1 MRPLEDAVTGRAS
14 SRARSAPTECSVQP
28 ATCSG
33 DQPAQH
39 ITFAC
44 AWTDISAHS
53 MTRGSELAR
62 EGVFADAGDGVAVRD
77 SSRAS
82 LLPQVGRR
90 VQGWAAQVGRRLFAV
105 VLLVLAST
113 SIAQAAIDAYTFKDE
128 AERARYT
135 ELTRE
140 LRCPKCQNQDIADS
154 NAPIAADLRKEI
166 YRMLGEG
173 QSNQQII
180 DFMVDRY
187 GEFVRY
193 KPELNAHTWLLWFG
207 PAGLLLGGVLLIGV
221 IVVRRRGQRSEDAD
235 VLSDEERQRLAHLL
249 DKNHE

>member
-1 MRPLEDAVTGRAS
+1 MKRFIAAAALVISCAG
-14 SRARSAPTECSVQP
+14 SAY
-28 ATCSG
+28 
-33 DQPAQH
+33 
-39 ITFAC
+39 
-44 AWTDISAHS
+44 
-53 MTRGSELAR
+53 
-62 EGVFADAGDGVAVRD
+62 
-77 SSRAS
+77 
-82 LLPQVGRR
+82 
-90 VQGWAAQVGRRLFAV
+90 
-105 VLLVLAST
+105 
-113 SIAQAAIDAYTFKDE
+113 AAIDAYTFKNE

-221 IVVRRRGQRSEDAD
+221 IVVRRRKQPAEDAN

-249 DKNHE
+249 DKKHE